1 MAPLAIILNGPLGQ
15 FVLSVPTVLGSA
27 KEKHSWQRVEQEFR

>member
-15 FVLSVPTVLGSA
+15 FVLSVLTALGSA
-27 KEKHSWQRVEQEFR
+27 KETHSWQRIEQEFH